1 LLVQGRISE
10 AERVIRSAVNVQ
22 ERDGNSFYLTEAL
35 ITYGRVLTRGE
46 NYAAAYGTFRRAI
59 ELADNAGLANRANEA
74 IVAAF
79 RELGDHLLIAERGQL
94 LSGRGVGQD
103 KKELEHEVMKFA
115 LEQTNGKV
123 TAAAR
128 LAKMSHQA
136 FTYALRTRHK
146 DLLDKR
152 TPPRPSKQ
160 KE

>member
-1 LLVQGRISE
+1 MFLAQGRISE
-10 AERVIRSAVNVQ
+10 AERKARS
-22 ERDGNSFYLTEAL
+22 
-35 ITYGRVLTRGE
+35 
-46 NYAAAYGTFRRAI
+46 
-59 ELADNAGLANRANEA
+59 ADNASLANRANEA

-79 RELGDHLLIAERGQL
+79 RELGDHLVVAERGQL

-115 LEQTNGKV
+115 LEQANGKV

-136 FTYALRTRHK
+136 FTYALKTRHK

-152 TPPRPSKQ
+152 KPPRQSKP
-160 KE
+160 KERSDACRS